1 VGSQLPYYWNETRRE
16 LRAWFERNAPSLG
29 ELYEGALRMVFDEK
43 FPGRVRFVSH
53 AVREIRNNLPN
64 AVVRALMSRLSN
76 DDSPTGYKNEPSL
89 QYKNRLDEISELW
102 EKYGLP
108 LDGAIPIKVTG
119 KELPLTTGVPIPIE
133 VYRKVSKLIRD
144 HIQTREKPKEAAQR
158 LFQAIDPK
166 NKDAEG
172 ILRPRIYHWIKITEW
187 FVERAHE
194 RGATDDMMGADE
206 LKKRFE
212 IFEAALSAMLREF
225 FKTEGELNAILE
237 EANS

>member
-53 AVREIRNNLPN
+53 AVREIRNRLPDVI
-64 AVVRALMSRLSN
+64 A
-76 DDSPTGYKNEPSL
+76 GYKSEPL
-89 QYKNRLDEISELW
+89 EYKNRLDEISKLW
-102 EKYGLP
+102 EKSGLP

-119 KELPLTTGVPIPIE
+119 KELPLTTKVPIPIE

-172 ILRPRIYHWIKITEW
+172 ILRPCIDHWIKITEW

-194 RGATDDMMGADE
+194 RGATDDKMGADE
-206 LKKRFE
+206 LKERFE

-225 FKTEGELNAILE
+225 FKTEDELDAILE

>member
-1 VGSQLPYYWNETRRE
+1 
-16 LRAWFERNAPSLG
+16 
-29 ELYEGALRMVFDEK
+29 
-43 FPGRVRFVSH
+43 
-53 AVREIRNNLPN
+53 
-64 AVVRALMSRLSN
+64 
-76 DDSPTGYKNEPSL
+76 
-89 QYKNRLDEISELW
+89 
-102 EKYGLP
+102 
-108 LDGAIPIKVTG
+108 VTG
-119 KELPLTTGVPIPIE
+119 KELPLTTEVPIPIE

>member
-53 AVREIRNNLPN
+53 AVREIRNRLPDVI
-64 AVVRALMSRLSN
+64 A
-76 DDSPTGYKNEPSL
+76 GYKSEPL
-89 QYKNRLDEISELW
+89 EYKNRLDEISKLW
-102 EKYGLP
+102 EKSGLP

-119 KELPLTTGVPIPIE
+119 KELPLTTKVPIPIE

-172 ILRPRIYHWIKITEW
+172 ILRPRIDHWIKITEW

-194 RGATDDMMGADE
+194 RGATDDKMGADE
-206 LKKRFE
+206 LKERFE

-225 FKTEGELNAILE
+225 FKTEDELDAILE

>member
-1 VGSQLPYYWNETRRE
+1 MGSQFPDYWNETRRE

-53 AVREIRNNLPN
+53 AVREIRNRLPDVI
-64 AVVRALMSRLSN
+64 A
-76 DDSPTGYKNEPSL
+76 GYKSEPL
-89 QYKNRLDEISELW
+89 EYKNRLDEISKLW
-102 EKYGLP
+102 EKSGLP

-119 KELPLTTGVPIPIE
+119 KELPLTTEVPMPIK
-133 VYRKVSKLIRD
+133 VYREVSKLICD
-144 HIQTREKPKEAAQR
+144 HIQTREKPKEAAKR
-158 LFQAIDPK
+158 LFQAIDPQ

-172 ILRPRIYHWIKITEW
+172 ILRPRIDHWIKVTEW
-187 FVERAHE
+187 FVEHAHE
-194 RGATDDMMGADE
+194 RGATDDKMGADE
-206 LKKRFE
+206 LKERFE

-225 FKTEGELNAILE
+225 FKTEDELDAILE

>member
-1 VGSQLPYYWNETRRE
+1 VGSQFPYYWNETRRE

-53 AVREIRNNLPN
+53 AVREIRNRLPDVI
-64 AVVRALMSRLSN
+64 A
-76 DDSPTGYKNEPSL
+76 GYKSEPL
-89 QYKNRLDEISELW
+89 EYKNRLDEISKLW
-102 EKYGLP
+102 EKSGLP

-119 KELPLTTGVPIPIE
+119 KELPLTTKVPIPIE

-172 ILRPRIYHWIKITEW
+172 ILRPRIDHWIKITEW

-194 RGATDDMMGADE
+194 RGATDDKMGADE
-206 LKKRFE
+206 LKERFE

-225 FKTEGELNAILE
+225 FKTEDELDAILE